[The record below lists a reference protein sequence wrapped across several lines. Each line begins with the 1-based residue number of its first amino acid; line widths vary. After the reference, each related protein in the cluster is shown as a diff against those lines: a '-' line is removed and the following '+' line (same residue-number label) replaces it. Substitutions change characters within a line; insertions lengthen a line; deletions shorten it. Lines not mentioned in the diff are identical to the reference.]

1 MFVSNVPHTPQI
13 LTLGNCLKLSVFE
26 WNPKCKQSTYSSSSW
41 CHCISLLVGRCTNT
55 PARISL
61 LPTVELTNSQLTRK
75 KTRHFVPNKTI
86 EMRASEKKKRNQ
98 NCRMCVFLSIWSST
112 SRRNK
117 RETRYHSFVCVI
129 FFFSH
134 SRCHI
139 PCISSWTAAAFIAAN
154 CADSQCIYIAVRM
167 VAE

>member
-41 CHCISLLVGRCTNT
+41 CHCISLLVGRCMNT

-86 EMRASEKKKRNQ
+86 EMRASEKKNGIKTVGCACFCPFEARP
-98 NCRMCVFLSIWSST
+98 LAGTKGKLGII
-112 SRRNK
+112 
-117 RETRYHSFVCVI
+117 HSFVSY
-129 FFFSH
+129 FFSLT
-134 SRCHI
+134 RDV
-139 PCISSWTAAAFIAAN
+139 TFRAFLLGRPLHLLLQTVQTVNA
-154 CADSQCIYIAVRM
+154 YI
-167 VAE
+167 